1 MLAFALLLGIAA
13 PLAGA
18 AAAPP
23 AWTVVP
29 DQSRIT
35 FSGEANGSP
44 FEGRFEDWSASIAFD
59 PKDLAQSSATVTI
72 DTGSA
77 KTGDDFQETTLQAL
91 EWFNIAEFPKATFAT
106 RSIRTDGPDRYVAEG
121 TVTVK
126 SKSVPVTLPFTLK
139 PEAGGLR
146 MQGSTTLD
154 RVALDLGAQSDP
166 NGTFVSQQIQVKVDL
181 LARKGK

>member
-1 MLAFALLLGIAA
+1 RKEPCTGLPVSLSPHRLAGFVVIVHYGHRGTLPRIRGRGLPSSSSVERSSASTGKTATVKMLAFALLLGIAA

-72 DTGSA
+72 D
-77 KTGDDFQETTLQAL
+77 
-91 EWFNIAEFPKATFAT
+91 
-106 RSIRTDGPDRYVAEG
+106 
-121 TVTVK
+121 
-126 SKSVPVTLPFTLK
+126 
-139 PEAGGLR
+139 
-146 MQGSTTLD
+146 
-154 RVALDLGAQSDP
+154 
-166 NGTFVSQQIQVKVDL
+166 
-181 LARKGK
+181 